1 VYGVWT
7 ARVNVYLPDALA
19 EQARDAGLNVSS
31 ITREALQRE
40 LAGRRTTAWLD
51 AVRNLP
57 RTGVTHDE
65 ALAALDEIRAE
76 AGDEWPHPAPRSAG
90 RPV

>member
-1 VYGVWT
+1 M
-7 ARVNVYLPDALA
+7 ARVNVYLPDELA
-19 EQARDAGLNVSS
+19 EQAREAGLNVSN

-51 AVRNLP
+51 AVRKLP

-65 ALAALDEIRAE
+65 AVAALDEVRSE
-76 AGDEWPHPAPRSAG
+76 AGDEWPRPAARSSG
-90 RPV
+90 RPA

>member
-1 VYGVWT
+1 M
-7 ARVNVYLPDALA
+7 NVYLPDELA

-51 AVRNLP
+51 AVRSLP